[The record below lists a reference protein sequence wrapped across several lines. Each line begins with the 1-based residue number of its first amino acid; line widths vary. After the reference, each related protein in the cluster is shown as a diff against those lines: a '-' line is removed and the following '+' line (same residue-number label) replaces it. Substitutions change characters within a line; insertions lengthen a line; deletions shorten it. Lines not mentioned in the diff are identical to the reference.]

1 MSLWTPLIW
10 LAIILPLL
18 IIAQLTSKNTNPKYL
33 LLFGG
38 YFILD
43 SYIRILGFEFIKLD
57 FLGLKGNW
65 SGMILSLIVAL
76 IFIFYHSKQI
86 RKDIGFTTEFNK
98 KTVKLGILIF
108 IGFLI
113 FDFAFKMILFPKGG
127 AFNLEQFL
135 FQASLPG
142 LTEEIVFRGILLWI
156 LSKAF
161 IPSKKIKDIFFGWG
175 FVIVTFLFAMMHGV
189 VLTEAMEFKV
199 DYITIIYITLITSLS
214 LGILRKYSGNLILPT
229 IGHNVVNLM
238 NFFIRLM

>member
-1 MSLWTPLIW
+1 MSLWTPVIW
-10 LAIILPLL
+10 LVIILPLL
-18 IIAQLTSKNTNPKYL
+18 IIAQLTSKQTNPKYL
-33 LLFGG
+33 VLFGG

-76 IFIFYHSKQI
+76 IFIFYHSKEI

-98 KTVKLGILIF
+98 KKLKLGILIF
-108 IGFLI
+108 LGFLI

-127 AFNLEQFL
+127 IFNLEQFL

-161 IPSKKIKDIFFGWG
+161 IPSKKINGIFFGWG
-175 FVIVTFLFAMMHGV
+175 FIIVTFLFAMMHGV
-189 VLTEAMEFKV
+189 VLTESMEFKI